1 MDYKTKYSDK
11 SKEYVEKDVVN
22 NEIDSRRYY
31 RSKLRESKYGKNWE
45 KNKVNIN
52 EVVDKFVP
60 NCTNIYTQ
68 SGVKLY
74 YENENYRVIADK
86 AGGYLRIYNKK
97 TRKFIKLDGTAGTRE
112 ETHFK
117 IKRREEM

>member
-1 MDYKTKYSDK
+1 MDSKTNYSNK
-11 SKEYVEKDVVN
+11 SREYVEKDVVN

-52 EVVDKFVP
+52 EVVEEFVP
-60 NCTNIYTQ
+60 NCTNIYTK

-74 YENENYRVIADK
+74 YENDKFRVIADK
-86 AGGYLRIYNKK
+86 ASGYLRIYNKQLK
-97 TRKFIKLDGTAGTRE
+97 KFVKLDGTVGTND